1 MKKNVIIAEIV
12 ESNGSCEGCFVLNML
27 KGVDKENYPF
37 YGNTCPLYDC
47 MCNKAHVKFVS
58 INKDEYNN
66 EIIADSI
73 KNIQPLTPITSSDSV
88 INFDKEK
95 INVAKDIFFKQ
106 LTNEYVFD
114 DIVRGIADENEI
126 HRLAKSSALTAS
138 IFIDDIAD
146 KLILK
151 KDNK

>member
-1 MKKNVIIAEIV
+1 MKKNVIISEIV
-12 ESNGSCEGCFVLNML
+12 ENNGSCEGCFVLNML
-27 KGVDKENYPF
+27 KGVDKENYQY
-37 YGNTCPLYDC
+37 YGNSCPLYDC
-47 MCNKAHVKFVS
+47 MCRKANVKFISV
-58 INKDEYNN
+58 NKDEYNS
-66 EIIADSI
+66 EIIADNI

-95 INVAKDIFFKQ
+95 INIAKDIFFKQ
-106 LTNEYVFD
+106 LTNEYVLD
-114 DIVRGIADENEI
+114 DIVHGIADENEI
-126 HRLAKSSALTAS
+126 HRLAKSSAQAAS